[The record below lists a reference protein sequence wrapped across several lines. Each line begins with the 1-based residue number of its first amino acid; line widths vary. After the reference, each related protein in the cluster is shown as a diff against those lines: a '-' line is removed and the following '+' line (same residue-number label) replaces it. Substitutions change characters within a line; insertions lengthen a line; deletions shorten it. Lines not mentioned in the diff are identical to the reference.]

1 MKPTMKIKFEELK
14 PQELKEIIE
23 TSGIV
28 YLPLGTLEWHE
39 RHLPLG
45 LDALLAYEL
54 CIKSCEKT
62 GGCVVPPFYF
72 GTDREHNINGEI
84 MHGIDAK
91 VGRRMTGSVYFLE
104 SNLFLTLLKR
114 IVRNLS
120 EQGFKKLVIVSGHS
134 GTAQNIV
141 LTELEKEQFGNM
153 KLIILPGKKFAG
165 GGDHAA
171 EKETRLMMAV
181 NNSLV
186 NLENLKEPYEGI
198 LGDNP
203 LNATK
208 KEGEKHF
215 NSIVEQIVK
224 MVRQ

>member
-1 MKPTMKIKFEELK
+1 MKMKFEELK

-23 TSGIV
+23 TTGIV

-45 LDALLAYEL
+45 LDALVAYEL

-72 GTDREHNINGEI
+72 GTDREHSINGKI

-91 VGRRMTGSVYFLE
+91 VGKIMTGSVYFLE
-104 SNLFLTLLKR
+104 SELFLNLLKK
-114 IVRNLS
+114 VASNLS
-120 EQGFKKLVIVSGHS
+120 DQGFKKLVIVSGHS

-141 LTELEKEQFGNM
+141 LEELEKEQFGNM
-153 KLIILPGKKFAG
+153 KLFILAGKKFAG
-165 GGDHAA
+165 GVDHAA

-181 NNSLV
+181 NNLLV
-186 NLENLKEPYEGI
+186 NLESLREPYEGV
-198 LGDNP
+198 LGDSA

-208 KEGEKHF
+208 EAGEKQF
-215 NSIVEQIVK
+215 NSIVEQIVE
-224 MVRQ
+224 MVR